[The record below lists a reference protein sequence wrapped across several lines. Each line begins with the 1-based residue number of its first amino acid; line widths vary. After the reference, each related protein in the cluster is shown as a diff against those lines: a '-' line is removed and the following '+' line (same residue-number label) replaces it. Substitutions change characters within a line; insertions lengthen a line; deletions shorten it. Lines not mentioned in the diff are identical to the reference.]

1 MPALHQVWQ
10 IHIPGDALML
20 HNSNWCESFE
30 SNMTYWLVHSS
41 CFVYNIAINYLWNC
55 CLYWLLIKRY
65 MICLIILAKVSFQ
78 DDHLH
83 KLFLFSGSLFWVSLY
98 AYIAKK
104 EFLKVWLGKSTFSL
118 KALLYFFANNES
130 PFYKRFYCL
139 IFLKKKKPYV
149 RRYLWSSFSFL

>member
-1 MPALHQVWQ
+1 M
-10 IHIPGDALML
+10 
-20 HNSNWCESFE
+20 
-30 SNMTYWLVHSS
+30 HSS

-139 IFLKKKKPYV
+139 IFLKKKKTICQTLFMVIFFISLKLNQSGQLCLTLTENEQEKWKMTYI
-149 RRYLWSSFSFL
+149 YII